1 MVRQDK
7 EASYAAKAES
17 KVNYPKL
24 KSKDKKAAQSA
35 AAGGTGR
42 GGGKGIGDGGT
53 SRGGDG
59 GESLQLPDIRRLS
72 ATMPKVYPTDSD
84 EPSIELLVDILHNNT
99 VFDAA
104 ENRRE
109 LEKIL
114 TRFIAEKTVE
124 NS

>member
-1 MVRQDK
+1 MLKQERD
-7 EASYAAKAES
+7 ASYVAKAEA

-24 KSKDKKAAQSA
+24 KKDKKTASA
-35 AAGGTGR
+35 AGTRPGDGRDSQGGAEEAAS
-42 GGGKGIGDGGT
+42 GGG
-53 SRGGDG
+53 SV
-59 GESLQLPDIRRLS
+59 QLPDIRRLS
-72 ATMPKVYPTDSD
+72 VTMTKVYPTGSE

-109 LEKIL
+109 LEQIITK
-114 TRFIAEKTVE
+114 FIAEKTA

>member
-42 GGGKGIGDGGT
+42 GGGKGV
-53 SRGGDG
+53 GDG

-114 TRFIAEKTVE
+114 TRFIAEKTAE